1 MFEGSFSTNATTSI
15 VPFSLLAPLCL
26 GGEIKVNSHQKTE
39 NKLFTQ
45 LVSDAG
51 SCKLCP
57 AMCDRAAVFSAL
69 NGSLAARVMFI
80 GEAPGRKG
88 ADRTHVPFSGDQ
100 SGKNFD
106 RFIASIGL
114 GREEIFITSAAL
126 CNPRT
131 DSGANRKPAK
141 SEVANCSQFLRRAI
155 EIIDPRVV
163 VTLGSVALEALKKI
177 KWHELNLKEASGKV
191 HDWDDRLL
199 VPIYHPSPQV
209 LASHRREAAQL
220 QDYQIVAQAIEQHR
234 SSIALSRHPCDK
246 AVPRVGGLPSIGT
259 A

>member
-1 MFEGSFSTNATTSI
+1 MNVTRSR
-15 VPFSLLAPLCL
+15 
-26 GGEIKVNSHQKTE
+26 
-39 NKLFTQ
+39 NKLFSQ
-45 LVSDAG
+45 LVSEAA
-51 SCKLCP
+51 SCTRCP
-57 AMCDRAAVFSAL
+57 AMCDRTAVFSGL

-114 GREEIFITSAAL
+114 SREDIFITSAAL

-131 DSGANRKPAK
+131 DSGANRKPTR
-141 SEVANCSQFLRRAI
+141 SELANCSQFLRRAI
-155 EIIDPRVV
+155 EIIDPRVL
-163 VTLGSVALEALKKI
+163 VTLGSVALEALKSI
-177 KWHELNLKEASGKV
+177 QWHELNLKESSGKI
-191 HDWDDRLL
+191 HDWDRRLL

-220 QDYQIVAQAIEQHR
+220 QDYQVVAQAIEEEGL
-234 SSIALSRHPCDK
+234 SIAAS
-246 AVPRVGGLPSIGT
+246 
-259 A
+259 